1 MAGLCALVLA
11 GRRGPDDPLA
21 EAHGASHRALLPVG
35 GVPMVL
41 RVVRT
46 LLATERIE
54 QLHISIDAPEHL
66 SEIDELAALEAEG
79 RLQVHRSESSPSRSV
94 GAVFET
100 SRSPLLV
107 TTADHAL
114 LDSAMLAHFI
124 DAMEGSDADILVGLV
139 SETLLQAA
147 YPETTRTYLRFRSES
162 WSGANLFGCLTPDAR
177 KAVDFWRRAER
188 HRKQPWRLV
197 SAIGADLA
205 ALYMA
210 GRLDIDE
217 ALVRASKKIG
227 ADVRKVEM
235 LIPEAA
241 IDVDRESDLAL
252 ASRILAAREA
262 AAG

>member
-41 RVVRT
+41 RVVRS
-46 LLATERIE
+46 LLATKRIE
-54 QLHISIDAPEHL
+54 KLHISIEAPEHL
-66 SEIDELAALEAEG
+66 QAIDELAELERGG
-79 RLQVHRSESSPSRSV
+79 RLRIHRSESSPSRSV
-94 GAVFET
+94 AAVLEADDA
-100 SRSPLLV
+100 PYLV

-114 LDSAMLAHFI
+114 LDAAMLDHFL
-124 DAMEGSDADILVGLV
+124 DAMAKSDADVLVGLV
-139 SETLLQAA
+139 SETLLEAA
-147 YPETTRTYLRFRSES
+147 YPETKRTYLRFRSEA
-162 WSGANLFGCLTPDAR
+162 WSGANLFGCRTPDAR

-188 HRKQPWRLV
+188 HRKRPWRLV

-227 ADVRKVEM
+227 VDVRKVAM
-235 LIPEAA
+235 PIPEAA
-241 IDVDRESDLAL
+241 IDVDRQSDLEL
-252 ASRILAAREA
+252 ASRILAEREA
-262 AAG
+262 S